1 LIAKLRD
8 PGLIQA
14 PTAELSELRT
24 ESDVEQ
30 KLVYPFLVHP
40 SFLGLPPDWV
50 RTKEYMEPTDI
61 DKGAGKRVG
70 YIPDCSLWISGF
82 PLLIVEAKRP
92 DEPIEAALRDA
103 HLYAGRINN
112 RYPPGV
118 NPIGWVFA
126 CNGEQFALA
135 QADSEAGALH
145 AKTADLRPGSDVL
158 ALFKAVINRDEFE
171 KRAQQLNVT
180 FQSRRFTR
188 VPSLLTGTQVTE
200 QLGVNP
206 FATELFPL
214 IARYFGQEADEA
226 PDEIIDKGYVSSEER
241 TEYGAALEMYLKDRV
256 RIADGTFQ
264 PVISAGVKHQ
274 TNNLTT
280 EVRKF
285 EQGKK
290 TTGRV
295 QLIVGA
301 VGAGKSLFI
310 RRFYKRLL
318 PDDLKKKTLW
328 AFLNFNVEIKDPSE
342 LRGAVATQFINSFR
356 ELNEIDLDDL
366 DQIEKLFAS
375 DLAAFDRGPAK
386 LLKSGNPQQ
395 YNQQKYFRLKELVE
409 DNEKLVAAIS
419 RHFMGE
425 RRFSLVVV
433 FDNVDKRSR
442 DTQLAIFE
450 AAQWFKD
457 LTRALVIV
465 NLRDTTFEAHRDEPP
480 LDAFINA
487 VNFFIKSPRFA
498 LMIRKRLEI
507 VMENM
512 RQDPALSK
520 LQRFTLESGA
530 TVTYDSSRLG
540 EFLMSIYVSL
550 FDRRAASIGAAL
562 ESLAARNARNALGM
576 FADIIASPHVPTSQI
591 GSTATASA
599 VARIE
604 EDRIIRALMRG
615 RYRLFNNRLHYVR
628 NVLTPVANS
637 VRPSNCLYADILEF
651 LIRNRKVKIDYTL
664 EGYASARTIVN
675 RMGQLGY
682 DERDAFAAIV
692 QLSKWNLIEPESLLI
707 DEITMDDPLQVHASG
722 FIHMRYFIKR
732 AEYLFGITADL
743 SFSSFETAKEM
754 AAVWTAGPQ
763 EPGFRARQRTLNK
776 LAGYFKAEYDRRI
789 RRHAFYEDLGLGG
802 KIIVS
807 ASRFVAEEIGMPPAA
822 GVQAQR

>member
-1 LIAKLRD
+1 MIAKLKDLGR
-8 PGLIQA
+8 IQV
-14 PTAELSELRT
+14 PTAVLSELVT

-30 KLVYPFLVHP
+30 KLIYPFLVHP
-40 SFLGLPPDWV
+40 SFLDLPTEWV
-50 RTKEYMEPTDI
+50 RTKEYMEPSDI

-70 YIPDCSLWISGF
+70 YIPDYSIWISGF

-92 DEPIEAALRDA
+92 GAPIEAAIREA

-112 RYPPGV
+112 RYPPGI
-118 NPIGWVFA
+118 NPIGWVLA
-126 CNGEQFALA
+126 CNGEKFALA
-135 QADSEAGALH
+135 QADSETDVLYA
-145 AKTADLRPGSDVL
+145 TAVDLRPGSDIL
-158 ALFKAVINRDEFE
+158 AAFRTAVNRDEFG

-188 VPSLLTGTQVTE
+188 VSSFVTGTQVTE
-200 QLGVNP
+200 QLGINP
-206 FATELFPL
+206 FVTELFP
-214 IARYFGQEADEA
+214 IITRYFGQEADEA
-226 PDEIIDKGYVSSEER
+226 PDEIIDRGYVSTEER
-241 TEYGAALEMYLKDRV
+241 SEYGAVLETYLKDRV

-264 PVISAGVKHQ
+264 PVISTGTKHQ

-285 EQGKK
+285 EQSKK
-290 TTGRV
+290 IAGRV

-318 PDDLKKKTLW
+318 PEELKKKTLW
-328 AFLNFNVEIKDPSE
+328 AFLNFNVEIRDPRE
-342 LRGAVATQFINSFR
+342 LRDTVATQFINSFR
-356 ELNEIDLDDL
+356 DLNEINFDDL
-366 DQIEKLFAS
+366 HQIEKLFAS
-375 DLAAFDRGPAK
+375 EMSAFDRGPAK
-386 LLKSGNPQQ
+386 LLKNSNHQQ
-395 YNQQKYFRLKELVE
+395 YNQQKYFRLKELLE
-409 DNEKLVAAIS
+409 DKEKLVGAIS

-507 VMENM
+507 VMENI
-512 RQDPALSK
+512 RQDPDLSK

-530 TVTYDSSRLG
+530 TVSYDSSRLG
-540 EFLMSIYVSL
+540 EFLMSIYISL
-550 FDRRAASIGAAL
+550 FDRRAANIGAAL
-562 ESLAARNARNALGM
+562 ESLAARNARSALGM

-591 GSTATASA
+591 GSTAAASPI
-599 VARIE
+599 ARID
-604 EDRIIRALMRG
+604 EDPIIRALMRG
-615 RYRLFNNRLHYVR
+615 RYRLFNNRLQYVR
-628 NVLTPVANS
+628 NILSPVSDS
-637 VRPSNCLYADILEF
+637 VRPSNFLYADILEF

-682 DERDAFAAIV
+682 DEHDAFAAIV
-692 QLSKWNLIEPESLLI
+692 QLSKWNLIEPESLLV
-707 DEITMDDPLQVHASG
+707 DEVTFDDPLQVHASG
-722 FIHMRYFIKR
+722 FIHMRFFIKR
-732 AEYLFGITADL
+732 AEYLFGVTADL
-743 SFSSFETAKEM
+743 SLSSYETAKEM
-754 AAVWTAGPQ
+754 AAVWTAGSR
-763 EPGFRARQRTLNK
+763 EPGFRARQRILNK
-776 LAGYFKAEYDRRI
+776 LADYFKAEYDRRI
-789 RRHAFYEDLGLGG
+789 RRHAFYEDLGFGG
-802 KIIVS
+802 KIVVS
-807 ASRFVAEEIGMPPAA
+807 SSRLVAEQIGMPPGADA
-822 GVQAQR
+822 DARR